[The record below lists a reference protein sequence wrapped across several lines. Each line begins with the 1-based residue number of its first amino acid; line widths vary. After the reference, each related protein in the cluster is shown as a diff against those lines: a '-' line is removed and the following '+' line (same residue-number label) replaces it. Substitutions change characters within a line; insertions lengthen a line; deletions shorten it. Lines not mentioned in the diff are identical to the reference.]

1 MRLFIFSVPS
11 EKKIN
16 KKEEFYELVQFL
28 SHSRA
33 MIKMKIVVSP
43 FFLVEILSINRYIHE
58 HKYVV
63 YHLPHNSLIEEEEE
77 SSD

>member
-1 MRLFIFSVPS
+1 MFSVPP

-16 KKEEFYELVQFL
+16 KKEEFYKLVQFL

-43 FFLVEILSINRYIHE
+43 FFLVEILSTHRHIY
-58 HKYVV
+58 
-63 YHLPHNSLIEEEEE
+63 
-77 SSD
+77 